1 MNSEPSNEDQLRA
14 AGVIIDGDLPD
25 AHQAVV
31 DGLNQAQLDTILDLK
46 TKLDAAATASG
57 KSIVEHWIAP

>member
-1 MNSEPSNEDQLRA
+1 MNSEQSNEDQLRA
-14 AGVIIDGDLPD
+14 AGVIIDGALPE

-31 DGLNQAQLDTILDLK
+31 DGLTGPQLNTILDLK